1 MKKSIDSGSHAD
13 RATRTLSMQQKMKNE
28 NNIKRV
34 YAVLFCNELF
44 LL

>member
-13 RATRTLSMQQKMKNE
+13 RATRTTLSLLNENE

-34 YAVLFCNELF
+34 YAVLLCNGLF

>member
-13 RATRTLSMQQKMKNE
+13 LSLLNENE

-34 YAVLFCNELF
+34 YAVLLCNGLF

>member
-13 RATRTLSMQQKMKNE
+13 RATRTLSLLNENE

-34 YAVLFCNELF
+34 YAVLLCNGLF

>member
-13 RATRTLSMQQKMKNE
+13 RVTRILSMQNENE

-34 YAVLFCNELF
+34 YAVLLCNDLF